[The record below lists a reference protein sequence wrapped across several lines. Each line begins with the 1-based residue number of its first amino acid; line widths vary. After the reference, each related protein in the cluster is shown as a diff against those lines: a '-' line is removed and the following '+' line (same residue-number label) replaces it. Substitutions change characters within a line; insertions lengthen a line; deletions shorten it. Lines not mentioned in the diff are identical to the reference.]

1 MPTFT
6 TLIAEDYEEFRQLLR
21 RTLLE
26 DSQYVIVAEA
36 SDGLQAVQ
44 QAQKLQPDIVLLDLS
59 LPKLNGMQAG
69 RRIRRLSPNSK
80 VVFLSQESSP
90 EIMQGALRMGALGY
104 VLKSDATELP
114 IALETVMK
122 GMQFVSSALRP

>member
-1 MPTFT
+1 MPAFR

-26 DSQYVIVAEA
+26 DPQYVIVAEA

-44 QAQKLQPDIVLLDLS
+44 QAQELQPDLVLLDLS

-80 VVFLSQESSP
+80 IVFLSQESSP

-114 IALETVMK
+114 DGLETVMK
-122 GMQFVSSALRP
+122 GMQFVSSGLRP

>member
-1 MPTFT
+1 MPAFT

-26 DSQYVIVAEA
+26 DPQYVIVAEV
-36 SDGLQAVQ
+36 SDGLEAVQ
-44 QAQKLQPDIVLLDLS
+44 QAQEFQPDLILLDLS

-80 VVFLSQESSP
+80 IVFLSQESSH
-90 EIMQGALRMGALGY
+90 EIMQGAISIGALGY
-104 VLKSDATELP
+104 VLKSDATEYPL
-114 IALETVMK
+114 LSK
-122 GMQFVSSALRP
+122 QL